1 MSGEALP
8 EGLDS
13 ASAGEVVCELGPGL
27 SGETPADTPAEVAGE
42 AVCGAAVGSVAS
54 TPDLPLVAAV
64 DEPPV
69 DWREEL
75 AAKMQEY
82 RTRRK
87 PRAPK
92 YPSLQLP
99 FEVHFEKPAASEPI
113 AWSSLALE
121 PPPVQLLD
129 FDGPLFDVPK
139 LDGPQLVLAST
150 PLSAKELPSVIE
162 VPPLSN
168 VIEFP
173 RYGEMV
179 LGDELAEPL
188 IEQPRIL
195 EAPEAV
201 PAGPALGGILLEAP
215 EDSNAG
221 IVTEALIQPASIGRR
236 FAAAA
241 LDMIVVALASGL
253 FGWIF
258 TKMVHE
264 APPRPPLL
272 VSGAVVMA
280 ALWLGYQY
288 LLLAWSGT
296 TFGLSICGLELASLD
311 GSVPKRRQRRLR
323 LLASCLSAA
332 SLMLGYAWVELDEN
346 QLCWHDRITRTY
358 LRVRVR

>member
-1 MSGEALP
+1 MSGEAMP
-8 EGLDS
+8 EIVDNACAEDALCDL
-13 ASAGEVVCELGPGL
+13 AAGI
-27 SGETPADTPAEVAGE
+27 SGETYADTSAEVAGE
-42 AVCGAAVGSVAS
+42 AVCGTTAGSVAS
-54 TPDLPLVAAV
+54 TSDAEGAAA
-64 DEPPV
+64 EETPV

-99 FEVHFEKPAASEPI
+99 FEVHFEKPAASSEPI

-121 PPPVQLLD
+121 PPPMQPLD
-129 FDGPLFDVPK
+129 FDEPLFDGPK
-139 LDGPQLVLAST
+139 LDGPQLV
-150 PLSAKELPSVIE
+150 SVAAATEPVRDVE
-162 VPPLSN
+162 VAPPFSN

-195 EAPEAV
+195 EAPEVA
-201 PAGPALGGILLEAP
+201 PAAPALGGILLEAP
-215 EDSNAG
+215 EDPNAG
-221 IVTEALIQPASIGRR
+221 IVKEAPLQPASIGRR
-236 FAAAA
+236 LAAVV
-241 LDMIVVALASGL
+241 LDMVVVALAAAL
-253 FGWIF
+253 FGWTF
-258 TKMVHE
+258 SKVAHE
-264 APPRPPLL
+264 IPPRPQLL
-272 VSGAVVMA
+272 VSGAVALA

-296 TFGLSICGLELASLD
+296 TFGLSACGLELACID

-332 SLMLGYAWVELDEN
+332 SVMLGYAWVLLDEN
-346 QLCWHDRITRTY
+346 RLCWHDRITRTY
-358 LRVRVR
+358 LRVRAR